1 MRKVLVVDDEPYM
14 LEGWRTMIEWG
25 TYGFE
30 LCAAVSGGEE
40 ALAAVASM
48 QPDLVFTDIRMPGID
63 GLELIRTMR
72 EKLRSTSRIVI
83 MSGYSEFE
91 YVRLAMPYKIDRYL
105 LKPLIPEEIHGLLI
119 ELTTDASTRPL
130 SVGGSTKEENEGA
143 AHHEGAVV
151 RVIAYLQTHYRTNI
165 RIIELAQY
173 VGHHPVYLGQLFK
186 KETGYS
192 VREYIHQ
199 LRTAE
204 AKRLLR
210 ETDLKI
216 AAIAEMLGYHDP
228 EAFGEKFKALTA
240 ISPSEY
246 RNGARLY

>member
-14 LEGWRTMIEWG
+14 LEGWQTMIEWS

-48 QPDLVFTDIRMPGID
+48 KPDLVFTDIRMPGID

-83 MSGYSEFE
+83 MSGYSEFD

-119 ELTTDASTRPL
+119 ELTTDAATRPL
-130 SVGGSTKEENEGA
+130 SVAGA
-143 AHHEGAVV
+143 AIDKHESVAKHEGAVV
-151 RVIAYLQTHYRTNI
+151 RAIAYLQTHYRTNI
-165 RIIELAQY
+165 RIAELAQF
-173 VGHHPVYLGQLFK
+173 VGHNPVYLGQLFK

-192 VREYIHQ
+192 VRDYIHR
-199 LRTAE
+199 LRIAE

-210 ETDLKI
+210 QTDLKI
-216 AAIAEMLGYHDP
+216 AAIAEMLGYHDAD
-228 EAFGEKFKALTA
+228 AFGEKFKALTA
-240 ISPSEY
+240 ASPSEY

>member
-14 LEGWRTMIEWG
+14 LEGWRTMVEWS

-40 ALAAVASM
+40 ALAAVESM

-83 MSGYSEFE
+83 MSGYSEFD
-91 YVRLAMPYKIDRYL
+91 YVRMAMPYKIERYL
-105 LKPLIPEEIHGLLI
+105 LKPLIPEEIHSLLI
-119 ELTTDASTRPL
+119 ELTTDASTRPM
-130 SVGGSTKEENEGA
+130 SACGSPKDENGTA
-143 AHHEGAVV
+143 AQYEGAVV
-151 RVIAYLQTHYRTNI
+151 RVIAYLQAHFRTSV
-165 RIIELAQY
+165 RITDLAQV

-192 VREYIHQ
+192 VREYIHR
-199 LRTAE
+199 LRMAE

-210 ETDLKI
+210 QTDLKI
-216 AAIAEMLGYHDP
+216 TVIADMLGYHDA
-228 EAFGEKFKALTA
+228 EAFGEKFKAFTA
-240 ISPSEY
+240 SSPSEY
-246 RNGARLY
+246 RTGARLY